1 MCYHVSTDKLSEATL
16 DDILNSNYTDK
27 LKEKLIHKYHING
40 FKFPDVSIFSSEE
53 PQSLQEYKWGLI
65 PAWSKG
71 LPESKMRVG
80 TLNAR
85 SESIYEK
92 VSYKSSA
99 ENGKRILIPVTGI
112 FEWHQFHNG
121 KKLEKYPFYIRMK
134 EQNIFFLGGIWEKW
148 LDKEKN
154 ELVKSFSLVT
164 TEANDLMA
172 KIHNDG
178 QRMPVIIPYDRAKD
192 WLDPKL
198 PKEEVLALCVPY
210 PSELMVAHTISKL
223 LTSRDQDTDV
233 PDVQKEKIYP
243 ELEYDKSLK

>member
-1 MCYHVSTDKLSEATL
+1 
-16 DDILNSNYTDK
+16 
-27 LKEKLIHKYHING
+27 
-40 FKFPDVSIFSSEE
+40 
-53 PQSLQEYKWGLI
+53 
-65 PAWSKG
+65 
-71 LPESKMRVG
+71 
-80 TLNAR
+80 
-85 SESIYEK
+85 
-92 VSYKSSA
+92 
-99 ENGKRILIPVTGI
+99 
-112 FEWHQFHNG
+112 
-121 KKLEKYPFYIRMK
+121 
-134 EQNIFFLGGIWEKW
+134 
-148 LDKEKN
+148 
-154 ELVKSFSLVT
+154 
-164 TEANDLMA
+164 MA